1 MKNLVLIR
9 HGKSSWELPIRDHDR
24 PLTKRGIS
32 DSHLISDKLKNHLP
46 NKFLLWSS
54 TARRTLDTA
63 KIIAQNLLIP
73 EELVIQDKAMYTF
86 DYKCLSKFI
95 KNINNQHDNLILFC
109 HNNAITDFVNKFGD
123 TYIENV
129 PTAGVVFLEF
139 EQDDWNDIQDGKVVK
154 TIFPKQLKNEAKRS
168 Q

>member
-1 MKNLVLIR
+1 MFCFDLEKVVRKVIRKNA
-9 HGKSSWELPIRDHDR
+9 
-24 PLTKRGIS
+24 S
-32 DSHLISDKLKNHLP
+32 DFI
-46 NKFLLWSS
+46 NKKIQ
-54 TARRTLDTA
+54 LD
-63 KIIAQNLLIP
+63 
-73 EELVIQDKAMYTF
+73 
-86 DYKCLSKFI
+86 I

-139 EQDDWNDIQDGKVVK
+139 EQDDWNDIQNGKVVK
-154 TIFPKQLKNEAKRS
+154 TIFPKHLKNEAKRS